1 MKIPLTYPKI
11 PDTTGCE
18 LKKCVVY
25 EKYDGTNL
33 HWDFNGST
41 WVSFGTRR
49 DTFPFTPQGFEDFA
63 KAHPGLESAPQLF
76 DTDDTLQESMFCHY
90 SGLKLTLFTEFL
102 GPKSFA
108 GQHTPGDTME
118 HIIIDVMKGKRLL
131 KPDEFVDLFGG
142 TEWNVKGGWDKFNV
156 AKLLYMGKYSGQ
168 LVEDIRHGKYPVK
181 EGAII
186 KGLIGSQ
193 VYMAK
198 VKTNAYMDRLKNEF
212 KDTWQDYW
220 E

>member
-18 LKKCVVY
+18 LKKCVAY

-33 HWDFNGST
+33 HWTWKTST

-49 DTFPFTPQGFEDFA
+49 KTYTYSPKGFEEFA
-63 KAHPGLESAPQLF
+63 QEHPGLEQAPLLF
-76 DTDDTLQESMFCHY
+76 DPDSVLQECLFMNY
-90 SGLKLTLFTEFL
+90 SGLNLTVFTEYG
-102 GPKSFA
+102 GPQSFA
-108 GQHTPGDTME
+108 GQHVPGDTMS
-118 HIIIDVMKGKRLL
+118 HVIIDVMKNKRLL
-131 KPDEFVDLFGG
+131 KPDEFIDLFGS
-142 TEWNVKGGWDKFNV
+142 TEWNVKNGFDKFNV
-156 AKLLYMGKYSGQ
+156 AKLIYSGKYSGQ
-168 LVEDIRHGKYPVK
+168 LVEDIRRGKYPVK

-198 VKTNAYMDRLKNEF
+198 VKTNAYMERLKNEF
-212 KDTWQDYW
+212 KDTWKDYW